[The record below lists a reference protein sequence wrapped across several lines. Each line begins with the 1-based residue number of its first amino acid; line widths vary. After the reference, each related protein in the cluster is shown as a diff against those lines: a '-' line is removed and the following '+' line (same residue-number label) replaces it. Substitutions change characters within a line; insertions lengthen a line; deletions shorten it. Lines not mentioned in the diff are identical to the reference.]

1 MIKNVDLMNKKND
14 TYFYKKINF
23 IFFIFLSVIILLILL
38 SIEIFYK
45 NEFIK
50 YTTSRFSEREL
61 KLHLLKNN
69 DVKNIILGPS
79 SSTTMSPDVFNYHK
93 LNKNISID
101 NNFSETS
108 KSKSLNLSFGGGT
121 IKEFF
126 SYINFSI
133 KNNKTKTIVLNLRIQ
148 SFKDDFD
155 YKYMPINF
163 SSSSDDFLLFSNVL
177 EKNFSEVFSSTKI
190 KFIFHKLYFK
200 EKNNKEVPYKN
211 EIEKEY
217 ISKGI
222 RYNPVF
228 LLENNLKKSDGK
240 NIRNQA
246 INLDELN
253 INFSK
258 NFKYLK
264 KIVDLCNAY
273 NVELFI
279 VFDPLAINK
288 LVHMKYSY
296 QKKEIELLKLILDIY
311 PEVYYFNNHN
321 QINNDLKYFNYDYEH
336 YNYDAANIILNEV
349 LSGDLK
355 NGIKL
360 RKETLNLLESKFQN
374 N

>member
-1 MIKNVDLMNKKND
+1 MILS
-14 TYFYKKINF
+14 FYKKINF
-23 IFFIFLSVIILLILL
+23 IFFIFLSSTILFILL

-45 NEFIK
+45 DEYIK

-79 SSTTMSPDVFNYHK
+79 SSTAMSPDVFNYYN
-93 LNKNISID
+93 LNKNIFQD
-101 NNFSETS
+101 KNFSQTS
-108 KSKSLNLSFGGGT
+108 NTKSLNLSFGGGT
-121 IKEFF
+121 IKEFY
-126 SYINFSI
+126 SYVNFSI
-133 KNNKTKTIVLNLRIQ
+133 KENKTKKIVLNLRIQ

-155 YKYMPINF
+155 YKYMPIDF
-163 SSSSDDFLLFSNVL
+163 SSSSDDFFLFSKVL
-177 EKNFSEVFSSTKI
+177 EKNFSEIFSSKKI

-200 EKNNKEVPYKN
+200 KKNNEEVLYKN

-222 RYNPVF
+222 RYEPVF
-228 LLENNLKKSDGK
+228 LLENNLKKSEGK
-240 NIRNQA
+240 NIRNQE

-264 KIVDLCNAY
+264 KIVDLCNTY
-273 NVELFI
+273 DVELFI

-288 LVHMKYSY
+288 LAHMNYSY

-311 PEVYYFNNHN
+311 QEVYYFNNHN
-321 QINNDLKYFNYDYEH
+321 QINNNLKYFNYDYVH

-355 NGIKL
+355 NGIRL
-360 RKETLNLLESKFQN
+360 SKETLNLLESKILN